1 MPGCARFFYECFRAA
16 GEGSHMKAKADPFL
30 KFQALMVVGAFV
42 WLVYMN
48 RQPGPP
54 QEFSPDGKVKVLM
67 PGKPEAVDGGNRWCV
82 ETWDWC
88 CGVAFY
94 DLPHEGSVD
103 PETILDT
110 TLKGITS
117 DHNARI
123 WNVTKI
129 TLAGRFPGRAFEAYE
144 AADNAFIMGRAYVVE
159 DRFYLVFASSSKRSK
174 LDSADVT
181 KVLESLEVISGQ

>member
-1 MPGCARFFYECFRAA
+1 MSASGQL
-16 GEGSHMKAKADPFL
+16 GKGSHMKAKADPFL
-30 KFQALMVVGAFV
+30 KLQALVVVGAFV

-82 ETWDWC
+82 DTWDWC
-88 CGVAFY
+88 CAVEFFDMPSGA
-94 DLPHEGSVD
+94 LAD
-103 PETILDT
+103 PETILDAR
-110 TLKGITS
+110 LKAGVMSDGGI
-117 DHNARI
+117 RI

-129 TLAGRFPGRAFEAYE
+129 TLAGRFPGRAFEGYVAGE
-144 AADNAFIMGRAYVVE
+144 NAFVKGCVYVVG
-159 DRFYLVFASSSKRSK
+159 DRFYVVFASSRKRWK

-181 KVLESLEVISGQ
+181 KVLDSIELINGQ